1 MDVKEEKFL
10 VWFVDEE
17 GNHEG
22 VLKGCWFCRKR
33 GLSNVTVITCDINTF
48 NIDKT
53 FDRILSIEMFE
64 VSHLSSCV
72 SGWHF
77 GSWQENQ
84 NLLNL
89 NTVLFTSEYFL
100 LHWCSTWRTTRS
112 FLGIFP
118 LGWSLMASC
127 SYTFL
132 HTAVLHT
139 ILRYVHLPCEVP
151 LSPYCWQ
158 SPPGTF

>member
-1 MDVKEEKFL
+1 M
-10 VWFVDEE
+10 
-17 GNHEG
+17 
-22 VLKGCWFCRKR
+22 
-33 GLSNVTVITCDINTF
+33 TVITCDINTF

-100 LHWCSTWRTTRS
+100 LH
-112 FLGIFP
+112 
-118 LGWSLMASC
+118 
-127 SYTFL
+127 
-132 HTAVLHT
+132 
-139 ILRYVHLPCEVP
+139 
-151 LSPYCWQ
+151 
-158 SPPGTF
+158 